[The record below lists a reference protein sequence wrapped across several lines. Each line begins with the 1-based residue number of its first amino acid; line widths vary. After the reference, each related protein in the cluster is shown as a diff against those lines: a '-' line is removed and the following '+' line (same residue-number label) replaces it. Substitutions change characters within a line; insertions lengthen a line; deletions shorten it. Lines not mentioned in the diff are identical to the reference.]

1 MTRHRRK
8 WNWRHVTVQA
18 MLVSLFVALVVGF
31 GGQPQTA
38 FAQDAGLESLKRQS
52 LPWYDAASEDI
63 KPVEFE
69 ARDEP
74 RSQLRGTIAKKVP
87 RAKKKRRNGTFN
99 NWGANWD
106 GSIGTFF
113 YWLMWAVLAV
123 AFIILIVW
131 AVRNVDVRPSFARD
145 EVEQARSLAQS
156 VAQLP
161 FQVEIGN
168 DDFRS
173 LAKKAIQAND
183 YRQAIVWLFSHVL
196 VSLDQ
201 KNLIRLKK
209 GKTNRQYLRELAD
222 ERQLSDYY
230 ADVMLPFEATFF
242 GDKEL
247 NQEQFTRCWNGLN
260 QFEQQV
266 EAAGEAL

>member
-1 MTRHRRK
+1 MVR
-8 WNWRHVTVQA
+8 A
-18 MLVSLFVALVVGF
+18 MLISLFVALAGGL
-31 GGQPQTA
+31 GGQHRTA

-52 LPWYDAASEDI
+52 LPWYDAANEQI
-63 KPVEFE
+63 KPIELE

-74 RSQLRGTIAKKVP
+74 RSELRGTIAKKKP
-87 RAKKKRRNGTFN
+87 RAKKNPN
-99 NWGANWD
+99 NWFDNWD
-106 GSIGTFF
+106 FDWDSGFGLVL
-113 YWLMWAVLAV
+113 YWLLWLALAG

-131 AVRNVDVRPSFARD
+131 AVRNVDVRASTVHD
-145 EVEQARSLAQS
+145 EGASHRSLAQS

-161 FQVEIGN
+161 FQVDVGD

-201 KNLIRLKK
+201 KDLIRLKK
-209 GKTNRQYLRELAD
+209 GKTNRQYLRELGD
-222 ERQLSDYY
+222 DRQLSNYY

-242 GDKEL
+242 GDKDL
-247 NQEQFTRCWNGLN
+247 NQEQFTHCWNGLN
-260 QFEQQV
+260 QFEQRV
-266 EAAGEAL
+266 KAAGEAL